1 MRPARGWSTPWA
13 AAGRRAARRA
23 RHSTSP
29 GTAPIHPNAALI
41 ETFYA
46 AFQRRDAAAMGA
58 CYGPTVTFQDPVF
71 TLAGSRARATWRLP
85 RERGK
90 SLRVSM
96 TDIQADAPTAP
107 LPSDGCYTF

>member
-13 AAGRRAARRA
+13 AAGRRAAPRA

-29 GTAPIHPNAALI
+29 GPAPIHPNAALI

-46 AFQRRDAAAMGA
+46 AFRRRDAAAMGA

-71 TLAGSRARATWRLP
+71 TLAGWRARPMWRILCDPGQHLPVPPHPIHAT
-85 RERGK
+85 
-90 SLRVSM
+90 
-96 TDIQADAPTAP
+96 A
-107 LPSDGCYTF
+107 